1 MAIWAFVPT
10 ASVMTAAERRSG
22 SVSEDE
28 ESRLEPLISI
38 SHMLDG
44 GERVPVR
51 IGVRVESMM
60 VTVVDV

>member
-1 MAIWAFVPT
+1 M

-22 SVSEDE
+22 RRGEDV
-28 ESRLEPLISI
+28 ESKLDPLISI

-51 IGVRVESMM
+51 IGVRVESRI